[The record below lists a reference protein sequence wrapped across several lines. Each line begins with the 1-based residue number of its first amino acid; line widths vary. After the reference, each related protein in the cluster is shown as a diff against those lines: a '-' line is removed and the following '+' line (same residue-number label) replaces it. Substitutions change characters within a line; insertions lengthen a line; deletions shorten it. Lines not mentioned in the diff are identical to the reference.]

1 VSNSLHRAEYI
12 LDVIGAGATA
22 TTSTDWYNVWK
33 NSPDAKEV
41 EEELEILL
49 QDGRKRHAV
58 DTAQH
63 SEFSTSWLYQVKTLW
78 EREAIRHWRDP
89 TYMLAKLALNVVA
102 ALFVGFTFFKAKSS
116 IQGTQNKIFVSC
128 LSSPH
133 RRCLAH
139 WRVPTGRLHESSH
152 GSTLSEPDSG
162 RFLQHATRL

>member
-1 VSNSLHRAEYI
+1 MEESHVPPKRTRRWLIWPLWALLSNFAHSAEYI

-22 TTSTDWYNVWK
+22 STKNDWYSIWR
-33 NSPDAKEV
+33 NSPNAREV
-41 EEELEILL
+41 DEELDALL

-89 TYMLAKLALNVVA
+89 TYLLAKLALNVVA
-102 ALFVGFTFFKAKSS
+102 GLFVGFTFFKAKDS

-128 LSSPH
+128 LLSPY
-133 RRCLAH
+133 RRCL
-139 WRVPTGRLHESSH
+139 VY
-152 GSTLSEPDSG
+152 
-162 RFLQHATRL
+162 